1 MVGSQGPRRM
11 VDAEPQGLGL
21 VLQDIATSSGM
32 SARVNSLPT
41 VEPVDRLG
49 DLQEARGSSGHS
61 LRGGDKDLI
70 PAWETLRC

>member
-21 VLQDIATSSGM
+21 VLQDIATSSGV
-32 SARVNSLPT
+32 SAGVNSLPT

-49 DLQEARGSSGHS
+49 DLQEARAGFGPKSLALFCRARRQRRSG
-61 LRGGDKDLI
+61 
-70 PAWETLRC
+70 C